1 MKKILLFVGVFG
13 IVTLGD
19 AVSAQEINPLSE
31 REREIAN
38 KVVNSV
44 DFYDKVSISFR
55 EKYGN
60 LSDREYQVQAKLD
73 FSKGI
78 LDEEFVE
85 VFENGTTGEQKAIIY
100 DKSKNKNLVDVNFKE
115 NDYFVSQYNVDI
127 DRANK
132 GKSIESRLTKN
143 GLGETVL
150 NQRDSVLPLSM
161 SADAV
166 FSQLYGAQLFSLYN
180 HWEIIRTEK
189 LLGRDVVLLE
199 GEYPEEFGSKVNAQ
213 TFKAWIDEA
222 TGIILKFEGFADSI
236 MTNYLI
242 VDTIDFD
249 SEVTIRNIEEIKKD
263 NLDEYKFPIEKQY
276 YGDGTLISV
285 KKTNLA
291 EQPLIDLFV
300 LDNDHLTGQGT
311 VTNEGFNWISNAS
324 IFYGKKDM

>member
-1 MKKILLFVGVFG
+1 M
-13 IVTLGD
+13 
-19 AVSAQEINPLSE
+19 
-31 REREIAN
+31 
-38 KVVNSV
+38 
-44 DFYDKVSISFR
+44 
-55 EKYGN
+55 
-60 LSDREYQVQAKLD
+60 
-73 FSKGI
+73 
-78 LDEEFVE
+78 
-85 VFENGTTGEQKAIIY
+85 
-100 DKSKNKNLVDVNFKE
+100 
-115 NDYFVSQYNVDI
+115 
-127 DRANK
+127 
-132 GKSIESRLTKN
+132 
-143 GLGETVL
+143 

-166 FSQLYGAQLFSLYN
+166 FSQFYGAQLFSLYN

-189 LLGRDVVLLE
+189 LLGRDVVFLE

-213 TFKAWIDEA
+213 TFKSWIDEA
-222 TGIILKFEGFADSI
+222 TGIVLKLEGFADSI

-249 SEVTIRNIEEIKKD
+249 SEVMIRNIEEIKKD

-276 YGDGTLISV
+276 SGDGTLISV
-285 KKTNLA
+285 KKPNLA